1 MNKYFKELMD
11 RLNKSS
17 DIPVAF
23 KPNELVISKE
33 IAFAIISDINRRY
46 NNCLW
51 RNKIV
56 SFPKNIY
63 GESSRPV
70 LVKYKDKNTDP
81 RACNS
86 NGDTENDLHKHHKRD
101 RSIGVAGDH
110 SQSDHGKHVGHGVV
124 ASALNLQKRSSGMF

>member
-81 RACNS
+81 EVCSFNFIT
-86 NGDTENDLHKHHKRD
+86 NKFVFMDKDVTELVEKWCEIPGYEYDE
-101 RSIGVAGDH
+101 
-110 SQSDHGKHVGHGVV
+110 
-124 ASALNLQKRSSGMF
+124 

>member
-17 DIPVAF
+17 DIPMAF
-23 KPNELVISKE
+23 KPNELVVSKE

-51 RNKIV
+51 SNKIV
-56 SFPKNIY
+56 SFPKNKY

-70 LVKYKDKNTDP
+70 LVKYKDKNTDQKFVHLILLQISL
-81 RACNS
+81 CLWIKTLQNLLK
-86 NGDTENDLHKHHKRD
+86 NGVKFLDTDMMNKKEAQYIWR
-101 RSIGVAGDH
+101 
-110 SQSDHGKHVGHGVV
+110 
-124 ASALNLQKRSSGMF
+124 